1 MKTTLLVG
9 AILCALLSTGIKA
22 SAQHNEIYRSGADL
36 FSCGTKLTSGQVY
49 ELLSGVDE
57 ATFVKWDKARS
68 GFKTGKGL
76 LIGSGVLTGAGLVT
90 LGVGV
95 TGMMLEGVAMGIGS
109 IFVVPLAA
117 VTGEIPDISP
127 SGRYTAAAT
136 AGLIITGAGILGL
149 AVGTTVFCI
158 SKHRMNKIVS
168 GYNKT
173 LLSFGIQQH
182 GAGISLVF

>member
-9 AILCALLSTGIKA
+9 AILCALLSTGITA

-95 TGMMLEGVAMGIGS
+95 T
-109 IFVVPLAA
+109 
-117 VTGEIPDISP
+117 
-127 SGRYTAAAT
+127 
-136 AGLIITGAGILGL
+136 
-149 AVGTTVFCI
+149 
-158 SKHRMNKIVS
+158 
-168 GYNKT
+168 
-173 LLSFGIQQH
+173 
-182 GAGISLVF
+182 